1 MFDGLAEGSNR
12 LLRLI
17 NGCEEENK
25 IRECHRGCRGGPN
38 CHHCT
43 WDSLHIC
50 VLGVQAKY
58 IKGHRGQYRGDI
70 DGAID
75 DFVSTLKVVARRLE
89 GVREADARS

>member
-1 MFDGLAEGSNR
+1 MDARKKAKYANA
-12 LLRLI
+12 
-17 NGCEEENK
+17 
-25 IRECHRGCRGGPN
+25 HRGCRGGPK

-75 DFVSTLKVVARRLE
+75 DFVATLKFEARRLL
-89 GVREADARS
+89 RDCAKQTPALKQFHLKFS